1 MALQSPI
8 QRGPMAKAY
17 DPHAFEAAVYDW
29 WERGGYFRPET
40 QAALGQADPAA
51 KPFVISMPP
60 PNVTGQLHTGH
71 ALTAAMEDLMVRH
84 HRLRGRPTLW
94 VPGTDHAGIATQ
106 SVVERLLKA
115 QGQTRHDLGR
125 EAFVE
130 RVWDYKAEFGDII
143 NRQHRRLGVSCDWTR
158 ERFTLDD
165 GLSRAVAECFVRLYD
180 EGLIYRGLYLV
191 NWDCQLQSV
200 VSDIEVEYHETT
212 GTLYTFRYPLEGGG
226 FIPVAT
232 SRPETIL
239 GDTAVAVHPDDPRYA
254 DVVGRTALVPMLDRP
269 IPVIADPYVDI
280 AFGTGALKVTPGH
293 DPNDYQLGFKHG
305 LAQVNILHPDGT
317 LNDAAGPYAGLDR
330 LVARQRIW
338 ADMEAAGLVV
348 ETKPL
353 VHAVGHSQRSGTVVE
368 PMLSTQWF
376 VKMAPLAEAAM
387 AAVGRGE
394 VRFVPERFT
403 KEFEHWMTN
412 IRDWVISRQLWWGH
426 RIPVWY
432 GPDGAPFAGRDETEA
447 RARAAA
453 HYGAAAADLTLTQDG
468 DVLDTWFSS
477 GLWPFS
483 TLGWPDD
490 TDDLRRWYPTTVLET
505 GYDILFFWVARMV
518 MMGLKLTGRAPFE
531 VVYLHGLVRDAT
543 GRKMSKSLGNARD
556 PLELID
562 DYGCDALRFTLAT
575 GSTPGVD
582 MKLTDER
589 LVDGRNFANKLWNVG
604 RFIQGVLGDGFAPRP
619 LEEVAAR
626 PDLAL
631 ADRWILSRAAE
642 VTESATRL
650 FDAYQFGE
658 AGRQLYEF
666 AWHELADWYLE
677 AAKVRLYGADAA
689 AADATRQVVW
699 HAFDRALV
707 LLHPFMPYVTEV
719 IWGHLPQPPDAPPAL
734 IVGRWPAAGARDAAA
749 EADFALV
756 QAIVRGIR
764 NVRAEHDVEPSH
776 KVAATVHAGRHAA
789 MLAAQAA
796 EIVSLAR
803 IDPARFEV
811 VAPLAGDGGD
821 GATPGDAPGGGAH
834 ATVVAAE
841 GVTVRLP
848 MAGLVDAAKERERL
862 AAELAQAEA
871 DVARLGAV
879 LANDA
884 FVARAPA
891 AVVERERDRLA
902 EAEARAAALRG
913 RVAG

>member
-1 MALQSPI
+1 MTLPPNSPI
-8 QRGPMAKAY
+8 HRGPMAKAY

-29 WERGGYFRPET
+29 WEQSGYFRPEA
-40 QAALGQADPAA
+40 QEALGQTEPDA

-71 ALTAAMEDLMVRH
+71 ALTASMEDLMVRH

-106 SVVERLLKA
+106 SVVERVLS
-115 QGQTRHDLGR
+115 QNGETRQSLGR

-130 RVWDYKAEFGDII
+130 MVWDYKAEFGDII

-158 ERFTLDD
+158 ERFTLDE

-180 EGLIYRGLYLV
+180 DGLIYRGLYLV

-212 GTLYTFRYPLEGGG
+212 GTLYTFTYPLEGGG
-226 FIPVAT
+226 SIPVAT

-254 DVVGRTALVPMLDRP
+254 AVIGRTALVPMLDRP

-293 DPNDYQLGFKHG
+293 DPNDYVLGQKHA
-305 LAQVNILHPDGT
+305 LEQINILNPDGT
-317 LNDAAGPYAGLDR
+317 LNGNAGPYAGLDR
-330 LVARQRIW
+330 LEARKRIW
-338 ADMEAAGLVV
+338 ADMDAAGLVV
-348 ETKPL
+348 GTKPL
-353 VHAVGHSQRSGTVVE
+353 QHAVGHSQRSGTIVE

-376 VKMAPLAEAAM
+376 VKMGPLAEAAI
-387 AAVGRGE
+387 ASVNRGD
-394 VRFVPERFT
+394 VQFVPERFT
-403 KEFEHWMTN
+403 KEFHHWMEN

-432 GPDGAPFAGRDETEA
+432 GLDGTAFAGRDETEA
-447 RARAAA
+447 RARASA
-453 HYGAAAADLTLTQDG
+453 HYGTAGSDIVLTQDS

-483 TLGWPDD
+483 TLGWPDE
-490 TDDLRRWYPTTVLET
+490 TDDLKKWYPTTVLET

-518 MMGLKLTGRAPFE
+518 MMGLAMTGKAPFE
-531 VVYLHGLVRDAT
+531 VVYLHGLVRDAS

-562 DYGCDALRFTLAT
+562 QFGCDALRFTLAT

-589 LVDGRNFANKLWNVG
+589 LTDSRNFANKLWNVG
-604 RFIQGVLGDGFAPRP
+604 RFIQGILGQDASGADFTP
-619 LEEVAAR
+619 LPLGNLETRWSE
-626 PDLAL
+626 LSL
-631 ADRWILSRAAE
+631 ADRWILSRASD
-642 VTESATRL
+642 VTVSVTRL

-666 AWHELADWYLE
+666 TWHELADWYLE
-677 AAKVRLYGADAA
+677 AAKVRLYGGDDGAA
-689 AADATRQVVW
+689 AATRQVIW
-699 HAFDRALV
+699 HVFDRALT

-719 IWGHLPQPPDAPPAL
+719 IWGHLPHPADSAPAL
-734 IVGRWPAAGARDAAA
+734 MISRWPTHGARDEAA
-749 EADFALV
+749 EADFGLV
-756 QAIVRGIR
+756 QAIVKGIR
-764 NVRAEHDVEPSH
+764 NVRAEHDVEPGH
-776 KVAATVHAGRHAA
+776 KVAATIQAGKHAA
-789 MLAAQAA
+789 MLATQAA
-796 EIVSLAR
+796 EIVGLAR
-803 IDPARFEV
+803 IDPAQLV
-811 VAPLAGDGGD
+811 IGAGWDVDGT
-821 GATPGDAPGGGAH
+821 AAEPAEAH

-841 GVTVRLP
+841 GVTVWLP
-848 MAGLVDAAKERERL
+848 MAGLVDADKERERL
-862 AAELAQAEA
+862 TAELAQAEA
-871 DVARLGAV
+871 DVARLTAM
-879 LANDA
+879 LANA
-884 FVARAPA
+884 SFVERAPE
-891 AVVERERDRLA
+891 AVVRRERERLA
-902 EAEARAAALRG
+902 EAEG
-913 RVAG
+913 RVGALTGRV